1 MNGVTFKLKVHVKMT
16 ESENKKGPG
25 GREETGR
32 ETDVDMM
39 LENTLSITVYIAY
52 FSHKYFYRA
61 VSRIQ
66 FT

>member
-1 MNGVTFKLKVHVKMT
+1 MKMT